1 VWFCKLTEEIA
12 VILRRRGVKCIIF
25 VDDLLIAGDTKEECE
40 ASMAIA
46 EEVFDKLGVQWAP
59 HKKAG
64 PCQVHGP
71 QPADHS
77 KLSYRLWS
85 KSLAGGTP
93 DPMKFLM
100 VKGDDKRHWQ
110 APVEVCY
117 WVTPWVDDSSDTR
130 TRSVFFDHRSW
141 FQAWSS
147 RREEGPLTPEPSTP
161 ILAAVPEVRELE
173 VCRMKNI
180 SENPEGLLSVDPLPS
195 WSKVVHDELEQL
207 CSRRFVERHRGL
219 CDSSVSEEWLC
230 KVHRL
235 LENIEAEGDI
245 SYAVLLLP
253 CVIPQGTT

>member
-1 VWFCKLTEEIA
+1 MVLPQNPAAMWWSMMKFMRVVCVIPPDMTGMQCLTTGGWVDRTPPYPVMLCVFPVMPKMQVLKARIGTIMPRPTTRRATVKGEKRGTWVVLIMSRGERVMQELHYPEVEQEVWL
-12 VILRRRGVKCIIF
+12 
-25 VDDLLIAGDTKEECE
+25 
-40 ASMAIA
+40 
-46 EEVFDKLGVQWAP
+46 
-59 HKKAG
+59 
-64 PCQVHGP
+64 CQVHGP

-110 APVEVCY
+110 APVEDCY

-173 VCRMKNI
+173 VR
-180 SENPEGLLSVDPLPS
+180 V
-195 WSKVVHDELEQL
+195 
-207 CSRRFVERHRGL
+207 RG
-219 CDSSVSEEWLC
+219 
-230 KVHRL
+230 
-235 LENIEAEGDI
+235 G
-245 SYAVLLLP
+245 
-253 CVIPQGTT
+253 GTRI